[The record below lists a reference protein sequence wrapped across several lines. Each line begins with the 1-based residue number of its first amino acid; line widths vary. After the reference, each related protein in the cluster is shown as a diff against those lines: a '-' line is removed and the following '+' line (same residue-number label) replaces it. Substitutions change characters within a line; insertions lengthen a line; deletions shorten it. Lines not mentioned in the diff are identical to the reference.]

1 MALTIAIDGPVG
13 AGKSTIASMLAHSLG
28 ILHLDTGA
36 MYRALALKALR
47 EGVDPRD
54 AGAAEALRQVVLLR
68 EVLASARFWTA
79 RM

>member
-47 EGVDPRD
+47 EGVDPRTP
-54 AGAAEALRQVVLLR
+54 APPRRCAPARI
-68 EVLASARFWTA
+68 SAWA
-79 RM
+79 